1 MLGTKTMTSDKDDRD
16 LAIQRDILSGRK
28 FSLAEAI
35 GREGGSFLKGE
46 SPVPRLAQAIA
57 KLQMFV
63 KQNLSDS
70 SGALQAVLYVAI
82 ETDSR
87 VSQSLDSPLVALDK
101 ILSSLLENENLFYEF
116 VNRVDR
122 KWGQIYGERP
132 YFQQPGQPP
141 HPEDEYSHESVR
153 SQLVEFLKIVRLH
166 QDA

>member
-1 MLGTKTMTSDKDDRD
+1 MTSDKDDRD